1 MGHMLYFCIQGL
13 HLAPV
18 QEYRRDIHVRHNKNG
33 SMLMPSHSIVEK
45 TRSPITRIFAVIL
58 LIIIIFSSSAWERIS
73 FVSNL
78 FFLIGC
84 ILVGIASLGRL
95 WCSLYIG
102 GYKNTTLVTSG
113 PYSISRNPLYFFS
126 MIGAAGVGLAT
137 ETLLIPC
144 VIVILFSVY
153 YPSVIR
159 SEERRL
165 LSLHGERFE
174 AYRRNTPTF
183 FPKLSLLQEPETYT
197 VNPRLLKRDMFRAL
211 MFIWLMG
218 ILEIIEAF
226 HETGVLPIYLRIY

>member
-1 MGHMLYFCIQGL
+1 M
-13 HLAPV
+13 HLK
-18 QEYRRDIHVRHNKNG
+18 HKKNG
-33 SMLMPSHSIVEK
+33 AMLMSSHSIVEK
-45 TRSPITRIFAVIL
+45 TRILITRIFAVIL

-126 MIGAAGVGLAT
+126 MIGGAGVGLAT
-137 ETLLIPC
+137 ETLLIPS
-144 VIVILFSVY
+144 VIVILFLVY

-165 LSLHGERFE
+165 LCLHGERFE
-174 AYRRNTPTF
+174 AYRRNTPAF
-183 FPKLSLLQEPETYT
+183 FPKLSLFHEPETYT
-197 VNPRLLKRDMFRAL
+197 VKPRILKRDMFRDL
-211 MFIWLMG
+211 MFIWVMG

>member
-1 MGHMLYFCIQGL
+1 M
-13 HLAPV
+13 
-18 QEYRRDIHVRHNKNG
+18 
-33 SMLMPSHSIVEK
+33 SSHSFVEK
-45 TRSPITRIFAVIL
+45 TRIPLTRGFAVIL
-58 LIIIIFSSSAWERIS
+58 LIIIILSSSAWERIS
-73 FVSNL
+73 CVSNL

-102 GYKNTTLVTSG
+102 GYKNTVLVTTG

-126 MIGAAGVGLAT
+126 MIGGAGVGLAT

-144 VIVILFSVY
+144 VIVILFLVY
-153 YPSVIR
+153 YPSVIM

-174 AYRRNTPTF
+174 AYRRSTPAF
-183 FPKLSLLQEPETYT
+183 FPKLSLLQEPETYM
-197 VNPRLLKRDMFRAL
+197 VNPRVFKRNIFRAL
-211 MFIWLMG
+211 WFIWLVG

-226 HETGVLPIYLRIY
+226 HETGVLPMYFSIY

>member
-1 MGHMLYFCIQGL
+1 M
-13 HLAPV
+13 
-18 QEYRRDIHVRHNKNG
+18 
-33 SMLMPSHSIVEK
+33 SSHSIFE
-45 TRSPITRIFAVIL
+45 RIRLPITRIFAVIL

-113 PYSISRNPLYFFS
+113 PYSVSRNPLYLFS
-126 MIGAAGVGLAT
+126 MIGGAGVGLAT

-144 VIVILFSVY
+144 VIVILFLVY

-165 LSLHGERFE
+165 LRLHGEQFE
-174 AYRRNTPTF
+174 AYRMNTPAF
-183 FPKLSLLQEPETYT
+183 FPKLSLFHEPETYT
-197 VNPRLLKRDMFRAL
+197 VNPKTLKRDMFRDL
-211 MFIWLMG
+211 MFIWLLG

-226 HETGVLPIYLRIY
+226 HETGVLPVYFMIY

>member
-1 MGHMLYFCIQGL
+1 M
-13 HLAPV
+13 
-18 QEYRRDIHVRHNKNG
+18 
-33 SMLMPSHSIVEK
+33 SMSSHSIFE
-45 TRSPITRIFAVIL
+45 RIRLPITRIIAVIL

-126 MIGAAGVGLAT
+126 MIGGAGVGLAT
-137 ETLLIPC
+137 ETLLIPV
-144 VIVILFSVY
+144 VIVVLFLLY

-165 LSLHGERFE
+165 LTLHGERFE
-174 AYRRNTPTF
+174 AYRRNTPAF
-183 FPKLSLLQEPETYT
+183 FPKLSLLKEPETYT
-197 VNPRLLKRDMFRAL
+197 VNPRIFKRNIFRAL
-211 MFIWLMG
+211 WFIWLVG

-226 HETGVLPIYLRIY
+226 HETGVLPTYFRIY

>member
-1 MGHMLYFCIQGL
+1 MSATSF
-13 HLAPV
+13 
-18 QEYRRDIHVRHNKNG
+18 
-33 SMLMPSHSIVEK
+33 VEK
-45 TRSPITRIFAVIL
+45 TRIPLTRVFAVIL
-58 LIIIIFSSSAWERIS
+58 LTIIIFSFSAWERIS

-126 MIGAAGVGLAT
+126 MIGGAGVGLAT
-137 ETLLIPC
+137 ETLLIP
-144 VIVILFSVY
+144 VFIVILFLVY
-153 YPSVIR
+153 YPGVIR

-165 LSLHGERFE
+165 LSLHGGRFE
-174 AYRRNTPTF
+174 AYHRNTPAF

-197 VNPRLLKRDMFRAL
+197 VNPRIFKRNIFRAL
-211 MFIWLMG
+211 WFIWLVG

-226 HETGVLPIYLRIY
+226 HETGILPTYFRIY